1 MNTNNYLNNGM
12 FLRGVLERSN
22 KEQPLKDMDIKN
34 SKLATIY
41 EDNNLYI
48 LDIEKS
54 IKYKNK

>member
-1 MNTNNYLNNGM
+1 M
-12 FLRGVLERSN
+12 FLWGVLERSN
-22 KEQPLKDMDIKN
+22 KEQPFKDMDIKN

-54 IKYKNK
+54 KWKLII